1 MKVLFEEGR
10 GFGGPYG
17 FFGTQIFLFFFIV
30 KRHFD
35 GLIRA
40 RTKIT

>member
-10 GFGGPYG
+10 GLGRPCG
-17 FFGTQIFLFFFIV
+17 FFWNPIFLSFFIV
-30 KRHFD
+30 KLHFD

-40 RTKIT
+40 RTK